1 MHIAI
6 VGAGI
11 VGIQTAHPLLD
22 DGHAV
27 TLIDPDGLGQRTSR
41 GNAGGIVHTDFLPL
55 ASPKVWR
62 EIPRWLVDPLGPFS
76 IRPSYMLSILPWL
89 VRFVRASTPAQVE
102 RSTLALIEL
111 NGLSLAAWERRLRKL
126 GLEQKHL
133 RRLGYA
139 CIFSEKRQFDAAL
152 PTLRR
157 QEKLGY
163 RLELLPDHTAVKRL
177 EPALGPAAVAGV
189 NYPAGVSVDDPASV
203 TLALGDA
210 ALARGATLV
219 RDQVIRVTPT
229 AAGVETGLSSG
240 KTISSDMA
248 VIAAGAWSRPLCAL
262 LGDDVPLDTERGY
275 NLTLPKGS
283 LGLSRMILFEGQGFV
298 TTPLDIGD
306 RIGGAV
312 EFGGLSLPPN
322 YKRVD
327 AMIGR
332 AKRFLPDASF
342 EGGTRWMG
350 FRPSL
355 PDTLPV
361 ISAAS
366 NSDRIIYAFGHAH
379 HGLTQSAITGEIVG
393 ALVSRRSPPLDI
405 EPFAVRRFRTR

>member
-11 VGIQTAHPLLD
+11 IGIQAAHALLD

-41 GNAGGIVHTDFLPL
+41 GNAGGIVHTDILPL

-62 EIPRWLVDPLGPFS
+62 NIPRWLVDPLGPFS
-76 IRPSYMLSILPWL
+76 IRPSYMPWILPWL
-89 VRFVRASTPAQVE
+89 LRFVRASTPAQVE
-102 RSTLALIEL
+102 RSTQALIAL
-111 NGLSLAAWERRLRKL
+111 NGSSLAAWERRLRKL

-133 RRLGYA
+133 RRRGYA
-139 CIFSEKRQFDAAL
+139 CIFSSKQQFEAAL

-157 QEKLGY
+157 QEELGY
-163 RLELLPDHTAVKRL
+163 HLELLSDHAAVKRL

-189 NYPAGVSVDDPASV
+189 NYPAGVNVDDPASV
-203 TLALGDA
+203 TGALGDEA
-210 ALARGATLV
+210 IGRGAKLV
-219 RDQVIRVTPT
+219 RGEVVGVTP
-229 AAGVETGLSSG
+229 AATGVETRLNSG
-240 KTISSDMA
+240 DTISSDMT
-248 VIAAGAWSRPLCAL
+248 VIAAGAWSRPLCSL
-262 LGDDVPLDTERGY
+262 LGDNVPLDTERGY

-283 LGLSRMILFEGQGFV
+283 LGLSRMILFEGEGFV
-298 TTPLDIGD
+298 TTPLDTGD
-306 RIGGAV
+306 RLGGAV

-332 AKRFLPDASF
+332 ARRFLPDASF
-342 EGGTRWMG
+342 GEGTRWMG

-361 ISAAS
+361 ISSAS
-366 NSDRIIYAFGHAH
+366 SCDRIIYAFGHAH
-379 HGLTQSAITGEIVG
+379 HGLTQSALTGEIVA
-393 ALVSRRSPPLDI
+393 ALVGRRSPPLDI
-405 EPFAVRRFRTR
+405 APFDVRRFRA